1 MEREVGQGGL
11 FRGVLSALKVWRVW
25 GVVWIG
31 SQYGW
36 WYEAERGR
44 RRP

>member
-1 MEREVGQGGL
+1 MALVIGML
-11 FRGVLSALKVWRVW
+11 VLGVLWALM
-25 GVVWIG
+25 VWIG